1 MTQNQVELAEKLSK
15 ESHQGQKYGP
25 HDYFDYHIK
34 GVVNSLIEHQFS
46 EVYIITALLHDSVED
61 TPLTLDKI
69 ESLFGKEVRDAVDA
83 LTKRE
88 TETREEY
95 LIRCGLNPIARVV
108 KLHDAAFNAH
118 NSHKENNQSRVDYYL
133 QTMLAVSTA
142 QDRLS

>member
-1 MTQNQVELAEKLSK
+1 MTQNKVELAEKLSK
-15 ESHQGQKYGP
+15 ESHQGQKYGS

-34 GVVNSLIEHQFS
+34 
-46 EVYIITALLHDSVED
+46 ED
-61 TPLTLDKI
+61 TPLTLAKI

-95 LIRCGLNPIARVV
+95 LIRCSSNPIARVV

-133 QTMLAVSTA
+133 QTMLIVSTA
-142 QDRLS
+142 QDRLE